1 MSAEDLQTILDTAP
15 SAVASIGEDGRI
27 VYWNPQAEAMF
38 GLPRELAIGRPLAET
53 VLPERFRDEHRRGLR
68 RFLETG
74 TGLRL
79 GERRELRALRADRT
93 EFPVV
98 VTVSAVRGDEG
109 WTFHAFAEDV
119 SAQHAAEQERARLVT
134 RLEEALKGAESRFAA
149 VVDSLAEAV
158 TIRDRDD
165 RIFYANRA
173 ALDSLGYES
182 IETLRAEQPNAI
194 MGDYLVRGEDGR
206 ELTMDD
212 VPSVRLLRGEEPP
225 PLLMNTINRATGE
238 EHWRLLKATGL
249 RDGEGCLEAAITIIE
264 DVTAVKKTELRTRL
278 LAEASEILASSL
290 DYEQTLR
297 NVATL
302 AVPGFADW
310 CGVDLAGER
319 GERIPVAVA
328 HSDPTKLWLAE
339 RLRSHEPDQL
349 DPSQGLGRVLR
360 TGRADLYPVIT
371 DEMLVQSA
379 RSDEHLALMR
389 ELGMSSAMIVP
400 LRIGGRTI
408 GAMSLV
414 NAESRRS
421 FGPEELAVAQQIADR
436 AATAVENSRLY
447 TSRSQIAA
455 TLQRSLL
462 PEALPEIAGWE
473 LSALYRAA
481 GEGMEVGGDFYDAFP
496 IADGWL
502 LLIGD
507 VTGKGVAAAA
517 MTALVRH
524 SARMIAEDAAEPERI
539 LRRLDAT
546 LRNQPRLSLCSML
559 CLRIAGTRVTLSSAG
574 HPLALLVGDDGTVRS
589 VGEPGPLL
597 GAFDDSSWSE
607 ATFELGDD
615 QALVLYTD
623 GVTDTVGEHGR
634 FGEDRL
640 AQVAG
645 EAAGLPADEI
655 LTRLE
660 RRLAGFQVGA
670 QADDTAALALRRAR
684 VPNGVGDG
692 PPAIAAMSR

>member
-1 MSAEDLQTILDTAP
+1 MKPEDLRRVLDAAPTAF
-15 SAVASIGEDGRI
+15 VSIDEDGRI
-27 VYWNPQAEAMF
+27 VYWNRRAEAVF
-38 GLPRELAIGRPLAET
+38 GLPGESAIGRLLAET
-53 VLPERFRDEHRRGLR
+53 VLPERFRDEHRRALR

-74 TGLRL
+74 AGLRL
-79 GERRELRALRADRT
+79 GERRELLALRADGT
-93 EFPVV
+93 EFPVE
-98 VTVSAVRGDEG
+98 VTVSALPGEDG
-109 WTFHAFAEDV
+109 WTFHAFVEDV
-119 SAQHAAEQERARLVT
+119 SGQREAEAERARLVV
-134 RLEEALKGAESRFAA
+134 RLEQALEGVESRFAG

-173 ALDSLGYES
+173 ALESLGYES
-182 IETLRAEQPNAI
+182 IEALRDEQPRVI

-212 VPSVRLLRGEEPP
+212 VPSVRLLRGEEPE
-225 PLLMNTINRATGE
+225 PLLMNTVNRATGE

-249 RDGEGCLEAAITIIE
+249 RDADGNLEAAITIIE
-264 DVTAVKKTELRTRL
+264 DLTSVKTAELRTRL

-339 RLRSHEPDQL
+339 RLRSHEPEKL
-349 DPSQGLGRVLR
+349 DPAQGLGRVLR
-360 TGRADLYPVIT
+360 TGRAELYPVIT
-371 DEMLVQSA
+371 DEMLALSA

-389 ELGMSSAMIVP
+389 ELGMRSAMIVP

-414 NAESRRS
+414 NAESRRT
-421 FGPEELAVAQQIADR
+421 FDAEGLAVAQQIADR

-462 PEALPEIAGWE
+462 PEALPEVPGWE

-496 IADGWL
+496 IDDGWL

-524 SARMIAEDAAEPERI
+524 SARMIAEEAPAPERM
-539 LRRLDAT
+539 LRRLDTT
-546 LRNQPRLSLCSML
+546 LRNQSRLSLCSM
-559 CLRIAGTRVTLSSAG
+559 
-574 HPLALLVGDDGTVRS
+574 
-589 VGEPGPLL
+589 
-597 GAFDDSSWSE
+597 
-607 ATFELGDD
+607 
-615 QALVLYTD
+615 
-623 GVTDTVGEHGR
+623 
-634 FGEDRL
+634 
-640 AQVAG
+640 
-645 EAAGLPADEI
+645 
-655 LTRLE
+655 
-660 RRLAGFQVGA
+660 
-670 QADDTAALALRRAR
+670 
-684 VPNGVGDG
+684 
-692 PPAIAAMSR
+692 